1 MGFLLGEVVIKFVLE
16 QEHNRVE
23 LLVKLF
29 FMNTM
34 IYLIKYL
41 ELIVLVT
48 KLFSLFNR
56 AASKEELQYYTDLRK
71 TKVRMVY
78 LKVYLYILF

>member
-1 MGFLLGEVVIKFVLE
+1 
-16 QEHNRVE
+16 
-23 LLVKLF
+23 
-29 FMNTM
+29 MNTM

-48 KLFSLFNR
+48 KLFSVFNR